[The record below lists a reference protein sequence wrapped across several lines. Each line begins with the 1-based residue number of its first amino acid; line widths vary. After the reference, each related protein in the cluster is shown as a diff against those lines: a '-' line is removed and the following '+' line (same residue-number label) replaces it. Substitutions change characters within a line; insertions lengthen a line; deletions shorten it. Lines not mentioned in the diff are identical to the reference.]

1 MKRGR
6 KSAHEIATGPVL
18 AVSCKA
24 PEPPPIL
31 TDAEAEVWRSLI
43 ISPDGALITS
53 EALPLLKELCRQI
66 VNADQIA
73 KEIREFKPEWLPV
86 NGGLERFDH
95 LLRVQDR
102 LADRISSLSS
112 RLRLSPSSRV
122 HKEATG
128 RQIGHQPDPDRP
140 RPRTRDYQA

>member
-6 KSAHEIATGPVL
+6 KSAQEMAARPVL
-18 AVSCKA
+18 AFSRKA

-43 ISPDGALITS
+43 VSPGGLLITS
-53 EALPLLKELCRQI
+53 EDFPLLKELCQQI
-66 VNADQIA
+66 VNADLIA

-86 NGGLERFDH
+86 DGGLERFDH

-102 LADRISSLSS
+102 IADRISSLSS
-112 RLRLSPSSRV
+112 RLQLSPGNRA

-128 RQIGHQPDPDRP
+128 RQVRNQPDPDRQ
-140 RPRTRDYQA
+140 RPWDYQA

>member
-6 KSAHEIATGPVL
+6 KSAQEMATGPVL
-18 AVSCKA
+18 AFNRKA

-43 ISPDGALITS
+43 ISPGGSLITS

-66 VNADQIA
+66 VKADLIA

-102 LADRISSLSS
+102 IADRISSLAS
-112 RLRLSPSSRV
+112 RLRLSPRSRA
-122 HKEATG
+122 HKEASG
-128 RQIGHQPDPDRP
+128 RQIGNQPDPDRP
-140 RPRTRDYQA
+140 RPWDYQA

>member
-6 KSAHEIATGPVL
+6 KSAQEMATRPVL
-18 AVSCKA
+18 AFSRKA
-24 PEPPPIL
+24 PEPPPML

-43 ISPDGALITS
+43 VSPGESLITS
-53 EALPLLKELCRQI
+53 EDFPLLKELCRQI
-66 VNADQIA
+66 VNADLIA

-102 LADRISSLSS
+102 IADRISSLSS
-112 RLRLSPSSRV
+112 KLRLSPSSRV

-128 RQIGHQPDPDRP
+128 RQVGNQPDPDRQKP
-140 RPRTRDYQA
+140 WDYQA

>member
-1 MKRGR
+1 MKRER
-6 KSAHEIATGPVL
+6 KSAQEMATGPLL
-18 AVSCKA
+18 AFSRKA

-43 ISPDGALITS
+43 ISPGGTLITS
-53 EALPLLKELCRQI
+53 EALPLLQELCRQI
-66 VNADQIA
+66 VNADLIA

-95 LLRVQDR
+95 LLRVQDTI
-102 LADRISSLSS
+102 AARISRLSS
-112 RLRLSPSSRV
+112 RLRLSPGSRV

-128 RQIGHQPDPDRP
+128 SQIGNQPDPDRP
-140 RPRTRDYQA
+140 RPWDYQA

>member
-1 MKRGR
+1 MKRVR
-6 KSAHEIATGPVL
+6 KSAQEMAARPVL
-18 AVSCKA
+18 AFSRKA

-43 ISPDGALITS
+43 VSPGGLLITS
-53 EALPLLKELCRQI
+53 EAFPFLKELCQQI
-66 VNADQIA
+66 VNADLIA

-95 LLRVQDR
+95 LLRVQDKI
-102 LADRISSLSS
+102 ADRISSLSS
-112 RLRLSPSSRV
+112 KLRLSPSSRA

-128 RQIGHQPDPDRP
+128 RQVGNQPDPDRP
-140 RPRTRDYQA
+140 RRRDYQA

>member
-1 MKRGR
+1 M
-6 KSAHEIATGPVL
+6 ATGPVL
-18 AVSCKA
+18 AFSRKA
-24 PEPPPIL
+24 PEPPPVL

-43 ISPDGALITS
+43 ISPGESLITS

-66 VNADQIA
+66 VKADLIA

-102 LADRISSLSS
+102 IADRISSLSS
-112 RLRLSPSSRV
+112 RLRLSPSNRV

-128 RQIGHQPDPDRP
+128 RQVRNQPDPDRQ
-140 RPRTRDYQA
+140 RPWDYQA

>member
-6 KSAHEIATGPVL
+6 KSAQEMATRPVF
-18 AVSCKA
+18 AFSRKA

-43 ISPDGALITS
+43 VSPGGSLITS
-53 EALPLLKELCRQI
+53 EAFPLLKELCRQI
-66 VNADQIA
+66 VNADLIV

-86 NGGLERFDH
+86 NGGLERFDD

-102 LADRISSLSS
+102 IADRISSLSS
-112 RLRLSPSSRV
+112 KLRLSPSSRV
-122 HKEATG
+122 HKKATG
-128 RQIGHQPDPDRP
+128 RQVGNQPDPDRP
-140 RPRTRDYQA
+140 RPWDYQA